1 MRSARRLESSAALPS
16 VAPLTRLSP
25 VDQNDERE
33 SRVTEMLALARKHQ
47 AKASLHAVHVTHL
60 ERMLAQMQRDH
71 SELAA
76 KDAARARHLADA
88 IVDLTVII
96 ARERSDADGT
106 C

>member
-1 MRSARRLESSAALPS
+1 MRTARRVEASAELPS
-16 VAPLTRLSP
+16 VTPLTRRRP
-25 VDQNDERE
+25 VNRNEERE
-33 SRVTEMLALARKHQ
+33 SRVTEMLVLARKHQ
-47 AKASLHAVHVTHL
+47 AKASLRAVHVTHL

-76 KDAARARHLADA
+76 KDVARAGHLADA

-96 ARERSDADGT
+96 ARERSDPDGT